1 MLLRKKGFTLIELL
15 VVIMIIGI
23 LVALVFPAVLAVRN
37 SARSTQCQN
46 NLRQI
51 GLALMNKALNSPNG
65 VYCAGAFDSR
75 RDGAVEIFSWVA
87 DAHSQNT
94 VAGNLLCP
102 SSPCPGSEKI
112 NDLLAKNTSN
122 QSQTPPGRNVGSA
135 KYIQDTWGSN
145 PHPDRTA
152 WVRENLVEKG
162 YNTNYAS
169 SWHMVR
175 STPGTNN
182 GLTVGSLKD
191 FLNTGGPMPM
201 GLLDLAM
208 IPSNTIPMLGCGD
221 KGDTAEATLVDSVS
235 PRLRL
240 VRGVV
245 LAESFNDGPSYY
257 NAVSGKIIPVPT
269 GTPIEWLSPSF
280 LPKEGDIV
288 TDESIYTGSASV
300 PLVLQDTRDWRA
312 YHNRYVNLL
321 FADGSVRGI
330 YDANGDGYINPGF
343 GIPNNSDPEI
353 LGYTDARCEVNPWE
367 MFTGTFIT
375 NALSRKAFE

>member
-1 MLLRKKGFTLIELL
+1 MVRRKGFTLIELL

-37 SARSTQCQN
+37 SARSAQCQN

-65 VYCAGAFDSR
+65 LYCTGAFDSK

-102 SSPCPGSEKI
+102 SSPCPGSEKL

-122 QSQTPPGRNVGSA
+122 TQQTPPGRNVGSA
-135 KYIQDTWGSN
+135 KYIQDTWGNS
-145 PHPDRTA
+145 PHPDRTI

-162 YNTNYAS
+162 FNTNYAS

-175 STPGTNN
+175 STPGMIN
-182 GLTVGSLKD
+182 GLTAGSLKD
-191 FLNTGGPMPM
+191 FNFTGGPISVSSI
-201 GLLDLAM
+201 DTAQV
-208 IPSNTIPMLGCGD
+208 PSSTIPMLGCAD
-221 KGDTAEATLVDSVS
+221 KGDTAEASLVDSVS
-235 PRLRL
+235 PRLKL

-257 NAVSGKIIPVPT
+257 DSVSGKIIPVPT
-269 GTPIEWLSPSF
+269 GTPIEWMSITT
-280 LPKEGDIV
+280 LPKEGDLV
-288 TDESIYTGSASV
+288 TDESLYTGSPSI

-312 YHNRYVNLL
+312 YHNRYVNIL

-330 YDANGDGYINPGF
+330 YDWNGDGYINPGF
-343 GIPNNSDPEI
+343 GVPNGADPE
-353 LGYTDARCEVNPWE
+353 LVGYTDPRCEVNPWE